1 MFSRGIQQCRPN
13 CVVRML
19 IHRPSAQQLASCD
32 CALQIPGPIVSAISK
47 VLGPL
52 LSDQQGPSIVM
63 VSSNAGQGGAAGAGL
78 FNGAPGPLGEP
89 VRPAAAAGS
98 GFGAVVEPSAESVS
112 ALVAMGFSRDQAVR
126 ALQQSG
132 NDVQTAISLLVGGS

>member
-1 MFSRGIQQCRPN
+1 MAFSSADLNLLCRCLKQQPSTQQC
-13 CVVRML
+13 
-19 IHRPSAQQLASCD
+19 AD
-32 CALQIPGPIVSAISK
+32 CARGYVLQIPGPIVSVISK

-63 VSSNAGQGGAAGAGL
+63 VSSNAGPGGAAGAGL
-78 FNGAPGPLGEP
+78 FNGAPGPLGQP
-89 VRPAAAAGS
+89 VRPAAAGS
-98 GFGAVVEPSAESVS
+98 GAGAVEPSAETVS

-132 NDVQTAISLLVGGS
+132 NDVQTAIGLLVGGS